1 MGTIVLTFFKGLATL
16 WERKTDIMFYVAYAV
31 QDVIV
36 EVGLIV
42 GAILAVYQISTGAQK
57 VGSFAMLM

>member
-1 MGTIVLTFFKGLATL
+1 MY
-16 WERKTDIMFYVAYAV
+16 YVSYAI

-42 GAILAVYQISTGAQK
+42 GGILAVYQIAAGVQK